1 MKRLLVLFMFVA
13 AGFASVDAFAG
24 ELGAIRDNNEGVKRF
39 EKGRANDAYHKF
51 TEALAD
57 LPFDGTVHSNLGD
70 TFLANKEFDKAMSEY
85 REAIRLS
92 PGSSRKEK
100 LVRFHSLYNMALIH
114 SMEKRIDEAL
124 ETYQLAL
131 DIIPDSIETKT
142 NMELLIQSGG
152 GGGKGE
158 DENKDKKPQDG
169 EGDQQ
174 QQQPQKFDDKKKE
187 KPKPKPFDSK
197 DLSQQD
203 VNKILDELKQQEEQ
217 VRAKMERQG
226 AKDAPPDK
234 DW

>member
-1 MKRLLVLFMFVA
+1 MRWMARALFILTLIMA
-13 AGFASVDAFAG
+13 TRAAFAG

-92 PGSSRKEK
+92 PGQSRRDRT
-100 LVRFHSLYNMALIH
+100 VRFHSLFNMALIH
-114 SMEKRIDEAL
+114 SMEKRIDAAL
-124 ETYQLAL
+124 ETYQMAL
-131 DIIPDSIETKT
+131 EIVPDSVETKT

-152 GGGKGE
+152 GGGQG
-158 DENKDKKPQDG
+158 DDQKDKKPQDG
-169 EGDQQ
+169 QGDQD

-197 DLSQQD
+197 DLTQQD